1 MNEIFE
7 HRTRIQAP
15 AEEVFRWHAEPG
27 ALQRLTPP
35 WERAEVV
42 REGRIEE
49 GAEVV
54 LRVGVGPLSLPWIA
68 RIVEC
73 VPGRSFRDVQ
83 VRGPFARW
91 EHEHRME
98 PDGPGACWLVDRV
111 TYTVPFGPLGR
122 RLGGR
127 FVRAKLKRMFD
138 YRHNVVGEA
147 FAGWRAVR
155 KLAVAGVL

>member
-7 HRTRIQAP
+7 HRTWLPAP
-15 AEEVFRWHAEPG
+15 AGEVFRWHAEPG

-42 REGRIEE
+42 REGRIEK
-49 GAEVV
+49 GTEVV

-73 VPGRSFRDVQ
+73 VPGRCFRDIQ

-91 EHEHRME
+91 EHEHLME
-98 PDGPGACWLVDRV
+98 PDGPAACWLVDRI
-111 TYTVPFGPLGR
+111 TYSLPFGGLGR
-122 RLGGR
+122 WLGGR
-127 FVRAKLKRMFD
+127 FVRVKLQRMFD
-138 YRHNVVGEA
+138 YRHSLTEEA
-147 FAGWRAVR
+147 FAGWRAAR
-155 KLAVAGVL
+155 RLAVAGVL